1 MQLALA
7 ARDLPA
13 EEGKEAAVVS
23 MPSWELFAG
32 QDDTYRAK
40 VMGGDGTIRVA
51 CEAATGF
58 GGERW
63 LGSKGTF
70 VGMKGFGASA
80 KAAELYKHFGI
91 TAEAIAE
98 AARRLAQ

>member
-1 MQLALA
+1 M
-7 ARDLPA
+7 
-13 EEGKEAAVVS
+13 VS
-23 MPSWELFAG
+23 MPSWELFAA
-32 QDDTYRAK
+32 QDESYRGK

-58 GGERW
+58 GWERW
-63 LGSKGTF
+63 LGSKGAF

-80 KAAELYKHFGI
+80 KAPELYKHFGI

>member
-1 MQLALA
+1 M
-7 ARDLPA
+7 
-13 EEGKEAAVVS
+13 VS
-23 MPSWELFAG
+23 MPSWELFAA
-32 QDDTYRAK
+32 QDGSYRNK

-58 GGERW
+58 GWERW
-63 LGSKGTF
+63 LGARGAF

-80 KAAELYKHFGI
+80 KASDLYKHFGI